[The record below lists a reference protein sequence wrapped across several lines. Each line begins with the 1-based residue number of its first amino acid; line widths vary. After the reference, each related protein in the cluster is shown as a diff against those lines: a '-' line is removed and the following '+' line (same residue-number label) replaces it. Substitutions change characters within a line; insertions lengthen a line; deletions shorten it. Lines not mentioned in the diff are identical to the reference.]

1 MWNLKSI
8 LTAINITSQENKS
21 IGNAA
26 SEIKQLQ
33 KFFLLP
39 PCQSCRK
46 FHYVFGCSEEL
57 FHLLSI
63 SDEFDNKLEGF
74 LIGDDCFPSY
84 KGDNFLNLYCSRHIN
99 IKLILKSLFFEV
111 MVAAFGL
118 LCRRRNIQRDL
129 GS

>member
-8 LTAINITSQENKS
+8 LTTISITSRKISLLEMVL
-21 IGNAA
+21 

-46 FHYVFGCSEEL
+46 FHYVFGCLEEL

-74 LIGDDCFPSY
+74 LIGDDCFPSH
-84 KGDNFLNLYCSRHIN
+84 KGDNFLNLYCSRHKN
-99 IKLILKSLFFEV
+99 IKLILKSLLFEV
-111 MVAAFGL
+111 TVAAFVL
-118 LCRRRNIQRDL
+118 LCRRRNI
-129 GS
+129 